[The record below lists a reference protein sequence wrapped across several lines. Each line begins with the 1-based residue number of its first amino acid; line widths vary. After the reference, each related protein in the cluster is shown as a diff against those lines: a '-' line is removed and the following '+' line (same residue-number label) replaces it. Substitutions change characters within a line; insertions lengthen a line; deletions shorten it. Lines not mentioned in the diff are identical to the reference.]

1 MPQYIFVYRALR
13 GEPPAPSEEIFA
25 SWSGWFDSHGR
36 TVVEPGLPV
45 FERTAVG
52 EVGASTDLGGYSVVT
67 ADDLAAAIALARTS
81 PALKYGGGVEVGVL
95 AELPPEH
102 GASRLKEER
111 AARA

>member
-52 EVGASTDLGGYSVVT
+52 EVGVDGPW
-67 ADDLAAAIALARTS
+67 R
-81 PALKYGGGVEVGVL
+81 VL
-95 AELPPEH
+95 RRH
-102 GASRLKEER
+102 RR
-111 AARA
+111 